1 MKKIYF
7 FFITVIL
14 ILIIALIGIRTTP
27 VQNLLID
34 FDFDRQWNN
43 QDKLISLDGDYIIG
57 LVCGSRGP
65 LPGKGRAEPCIM
77 IKTPDHM
84 FVVDTGDGSRQNLL
98 NWSINLGN
106 LDAVLLTHLHSDHI
120 SDLADFHLYSW
131 VTQNRGR
138 KLPVYGP
145 LGTDLVTEGITKAYE
160 LDTEWRTLHHG
171 EEVAPSDFAGFDTK
185 IINLNDPV
193 IFDDGNLKITAFEV
207 EHFPVDP
214 SLGFRFDYK
223 GRSIVISGDTD
234 YSENLVEQAK
244 NADLL
249 FHDALS
255 QNMIGR
261 LEEISKDVNPLLS
274 TVYYDI
280 QDYHASP
287 IEAAQAANEANV
299 KELIFYHLT
308 PAPQNFIAKIIF
320 VRGVNE
326 VRPDN
331 WSLADDGTMAIL
343 PVGSEKVK
351 ITNIN

>member
-7 FFITVIL
+7 FLITAIL
-14 ILIIALIGIRTTP
+14 ILIIALIGIRTTT

-43 QDKLISLDGDYIIG
+43 QDKLISFDGDYIIG

-131 VTQNRGR
+131 VTQNRGK

-145 LGTDLVTEGITKAYE
+145 LGTNLVTEGITKAYE

-193 IFDDGNLKITAFEV
+193 IFDDGKLKITAFEV

-223 GRSIVISGDTD
+223 GRSIVI
-234 YSENLVEQAK
+234 
-244 NADLL
+244 
-249 FHDALS
+249 LS
-255 QNMIGR
+255 
-261 LEEISKDVNPLLS
+261 
-274 TVYYDI
+274 
-280 QDYHASP
+280 
-287 IEAAQAANEANV
+287 
-299 KELIFYHLT
+299 LIH
-308 PAPQNFIAKIIF
+308 I
-320 VRGVNE
+320 
-326 VRPDN
+326 
-331 WSLADDGTMAIL
+331 
-343 PVGSEKVK
+343 
-351 ITNIN
+351 